1 MLETLPGWFVPVGA
15 GLLGLALGSFLN
27 VLSIRWP
34 QDRSVVAP
42 RSSCP
47 RCDTLIAWYDNIP
60 VASWFVLGGRCRAC
74 GDPISIQYPL
84 VELTT
89 GIVWTGLFA
98 YHGLGVEALRGSVFL
113 TILFGI
119 SLSDARFYIIPDQFS
134 VGGTVLGVG
143 MSLLPGSAVDV
154 VQSLSGAAV
163 GVAGMWLVAVGGTW
177 LIKTLRPGRLEEAG
191 VDRALGGGDVKMMA
205 LVGAFLGMWG
215 VATTVFFGSLFA
227 LLVFGPISYITK
239 RLVPLGIFLAA
250 GAALSY
256 GWGGAILSWYRVEIL
271 GL

>member
-1 MLETLPGWFVPVGA
+1 LAETVPGWFVSLVA

-42 RSSCP
+42 RSACP
-47 RCDTLIAWYDNIP
+47 ECETPIAWYDNIP
-60 VASWFVLGGRCRAC
+60 VLSWIRLRGRCRAC
-74 GDPISIQYPL
+74 GTRISLQYPL

-89 GIVWTGLFA
+89 ALVWAGLFA
-98 YHGLGVEALRGSVFL
+98 YHGLSAEALRGSVFL
-113 TILFGI
+113 TVLFGI
-119 SLSDARFYIIPDQFS
+119 ALSDARFYIIPDQFS
-134 VGGTVLGVG
+134 LGGTLLGVG
-143 MSLLPGSAVDV
+143 LAFLPGVELPWTRA
-154 VQSLSGAAV
+154 LLGAAV
-163 GVAGMWLVAVGGTW
+163 GFGGMWLIAVGGTW
-177 LIKTLRPGRLEEAG
+177 LVEVLRPGRLEEAG

-205 LVGAFLGMWG
+205 LVGAFLGAWG

-227 LLVFGPISYITK
+227 LVVFGPISYFTK

-256 GWGGAILSWYRVEIL
+256 GWGDAVLDWYRAEIL
-271 GL
+271 GY

>member
-1 MLETLPGWFVPVGA
+1 VSFVA

-42 RSSCP
+42 GSACP
-47 RCDTLIAWYDNIP
+47 TCETPIAWYDNIP
-60 VASWFVLGGRCRAC
+60 VVSWVALGGRCRAC
-74 GDPISIQYPL
+74 RTRISAQYPL

-89 GIVWTGLFA
+89 ALVWAGLFA
-98 YHGLGVEALRGSVFL
+98 FHGLGAEALRGSVFL

-134 VGGTVLGVG
+134 LGGTVLGLG
-143 MSLLPGSAVDV
+143 LAFLPGAQIGWTRALLGSA
-154 VQSLSGAAV
+154 LGFGA
-163 GVAGMWLVAVGGTW
+163 MWLVAVGGTW
-177 LIKTLRPGRLEEAG
+177 LIEKLRPGRLEEAG
-191 VDRALGGGDVKMMA
+191 VESALGGGDIKMMGM
-205 LVGAFLGMWG
+205 VGAFLGAWG

-227 LLVFGPISYITK
+227 LLVFGPISYFTR

-256 GWGGAILSWYRVEIL
+256 GWAEAMLEWYRAEVL
-271 GL
+271 GF